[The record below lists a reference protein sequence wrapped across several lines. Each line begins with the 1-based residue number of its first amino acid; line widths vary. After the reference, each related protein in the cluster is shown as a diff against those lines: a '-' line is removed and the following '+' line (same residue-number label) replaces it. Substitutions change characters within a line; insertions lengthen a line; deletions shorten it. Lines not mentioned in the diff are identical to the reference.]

1 MILVML
7 GISIMISSA
16 YNPFIDQATI
26 PVTLFWL
33 VFTISSIW
41 LIQKIGYKLNID
53 NWREFDTNSNN
64 INAIHDLS
72 VKE

>member
-16 YNPFIDQATI
+16 YNPFIDQAAI

-33 VFTISSIW
+33 IFTISSIW